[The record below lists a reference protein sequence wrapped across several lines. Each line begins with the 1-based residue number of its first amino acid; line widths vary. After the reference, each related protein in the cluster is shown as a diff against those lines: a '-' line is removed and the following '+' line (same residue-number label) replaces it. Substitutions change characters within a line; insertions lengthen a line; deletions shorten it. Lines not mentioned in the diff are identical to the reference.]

1 MKIQTTTSML
11 PLFFKGGL
19 YETSLDPREVFAD
32 EYERQAENYEQE
44 RYFDM
49 DSYHKQLIKV
59 YQQLLDDLA
68 LEAYG
73 IRSIKILSLESP
85 REYNFYTDWFEL
97 EVELLPISKSEVR
110 NKIDLIASN
119 KRCMEFYKENYHSH
133 SGFISFCPS
142 TPEEM
147 LECMY
152 GNSEIDRDRA
162 WSMFLMLRAIH
173 EGLELDLDC
182 YLQDLDIEYP
192 GQTISLLPEGGLEV
206 IRSSSASRDEL
217 YHKAKT
223 ALGWRAWTERKG
235 ADHLAEFLMWCKGKG
250 CETMDDVMR
259 MLSDSEWMDGL

>member
-133 SGFISFCPS
+133 SGFISFFPS
-142 TPEEM
+142 TLEEM
-147 LECMY
+147 FEQMY
-152 GNSEIDRDRA
+152 GDDRNRA
-162 WSMFLMLRAIH
+162 WSMFLMLKAIYLD
-173 EGLELDLDC
+173 LELDLDT
-182 YLQDLDIEYP
+182 YLNFLDFEFEYP

-206 IRSSSASRDEL
+206 LRSSSASRDEL
-217 YHKAKT
+217 YHKAKD

-235 ADHLAEFLMWCKGKG
+235 VDHLAEFLMWCKSKG
-250 CETMDDVMR
+250 CQTMNDVIG
-259 MLSDSEWMDGL
+259 MLSDSE